1 MDRGPTAVMVFHEM
15 RRAAN
20 ADDDEAAALQGTPN
34 FVAFDDRKFCTHA
47 G

>member
-1 MDRGPTAVMVFHEM
+1 MDRGSSAVVVLHEM
-15 RRAAN
+15 RGAAN
-20 ADDDEAAALQGTPN
+20 ADDDEAGALQDAPN